1 LGLSFGNLQLPRS
14 LERGEDSNSIRA
26 LAQLISTK
34 KRYQIMYGQP
44 SESMLETVELILTTR
59 LVIIRRKH
67 S

>member
-1 LGLSFGNLQLPRS
+1 MLSDNFRYPLFEYTNRNPR
-14 LERGEDSNSIRA
+14 D
-26 LAQLISTK
+26 K
-34 KRYQIMYGQP
+34 K